1 MRLLLA
7 ALVVVISGVGAGAA
21 RADKPDVS
29 LAGKPFYFSATCT
42 GLGDIVLVNQ
52 SLARTAALRVVGSRT
67 VVVEPLN
74 GAPGVERV
82 ANAECTITGGGFSP
96 ETIEPFDEPF
106 WPPAFRIS
114 EAVGRE
120 LPAPRRAGSWGFRDE
135 RLCGS
140 WIPTGIRA

>member
-1 MRLLLA
+1 MRIRLLLV
-7 ALVVVISGVGAGAA
+7 ALVVVISGVSAGVA
-21 RADKPDVS
+21 RADKPDTS

-52 SLARTAALRVVGSRT
+52 SLARTAALRIVGSLT

-96 ETIEPFDEPF
+96 QTIEPFDEPF
-106 WPPAFRIS
+106 SFPAFI
-114 EAVGRE
+114 VGR
-120 LPAPRRAGSWGFRDE
+120 
-135 RLCGS
+135 
-140 WIPTGIRA
+140 

>member
-1 MRLLLA
+1 MRMRLLLA

-21 RADKPDVS
+21 RADMPDVS

-106 WPPAFRIS
+106 SFPAFI
-114 EAVGRE
+114 VGR
-120 LPAPRRAGSWGFRDE
+120 
-135 RLCGS
+135 
-140 WIPTGIRA
+140 